1 MKPPIRAVLFDLFGT
16 LLDVHSVT
24 VRLETFFPGHG
35 ARLSAAWRERQLDY
49 TRLRSLGGQYVPF
62 TQITDDALQVVCAAA
77 GLPLDAATRGAL
89 MHQYTQLTPF
99 ADVQGA
105 LTALRERN
113 LTLGVLSNG
122 DPGLLED
129 CLYSAGLNN
138 IFDLVLSVD
147 EVRIYKPSPR
157 AYELGTATLGH
168 AANEIAFVSS
178 NGWDAAGA
186 AWFGYRT
193 FWVNRSGA
201 TEERLGVDVEASG
214 KSLAEVVEFV
224 GSATKAG

>member
-1 MKPPIRAVLFDLFGT
+1 MQPPIRAVLFDLFGT

-24 VRLETFFPGHG
+24 VRLEEFFPGQG

-49 TRLRSLGGQYVPF
+49 TRLRSLGGQYIPF

-99 ADVQGA
+99 ADVHGA
-105 LTALRERN
+105 LASLRAQN

-129 CLYSAGLNN
+129 CLYSAGLTD
-138 IFDLVLSVD
+138 IFDVVLSAD
-147 EVRIYKPSPR
+147 EARIFKPSPR
-157 AYELGTATLGH
+157 AYALGTNTLGH
-168 AANEIAFVSS
+168 AANEIGFVSS
-178 NGWDAAGA
+178 NGWDVAGA
-186 AWFGYRT
+186 TWFGYRA
-193 FWVNRSGA
+193 FWVNRTNA
-201 TEERLGVDVEASG
+201 IEERLGVTCEASG
-214 KSLAEVVEFV
+214 HSLAEVEAFV
-224 GSATKAG
+224 TGAR